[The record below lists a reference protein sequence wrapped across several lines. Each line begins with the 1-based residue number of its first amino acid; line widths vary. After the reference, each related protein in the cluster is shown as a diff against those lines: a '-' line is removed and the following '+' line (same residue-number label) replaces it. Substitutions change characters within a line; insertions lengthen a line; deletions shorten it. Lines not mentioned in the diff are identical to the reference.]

1 MAVPAAVAAGML
13 GRKLKIGIVAGE
25 ASGDILGGRLM
36 AAIRDRAP
44 GTEFTGVGGE
54 TMLARGLRGLA
65 PLDDLAVNGFK
76 DPLLRLPSLYR
87 LLQRLC
93 GHFVGERMD
102 VVVGVDF
109 NVFNLM
115 LERRV
120 RERGIP
126 TAHYVSPSIYFWR
139 RGRVKRIVKAVDVVL
154 ALFPFEP
161 PLYDERGG
169 RAVFVG
175 HPLADEIGPGDG
187 TEEGRNRARGVL
199 GLADDR
205 FVVALLPGSRA
216 SEIDF
221 LGGLFLDTASL
232 LLDAFDDPLFVLPT
246 PTRQVHD
253 RVADTVASRQVG
265 RTPDVRVIYGHSRT
279 AIAAADVVLAKSG
292 TATLETLLLR
302 RPMVVAYR
310 LGNLTAWVVRRL
322 QKSAYVALPNILAG
336 RELVPELLQ
345 ENAEPARL
353 AKALVEQYE
362 RSRRDDGYL
371 RCCAH
376 WHEKL
381 RQGGAG
387 KAAEA
392 VLSLVDRG
400 SPADRVRDRRT
411 GPRLRQR

>member
-1 MAVPAAVAAGML
+1 M
-13 GRKLKIGIVAGE
+13 GRKPRIGIVAGE

-44 GTEFTGVGGE
+44 DAEFTGVGGE
-54 TMLARGLRGLA
+54 TMLANGLRGLA

-87 LLQRLC
+87 LLRRLC
-93 GHFVGERMD
+93 DHFVGEPMD
-102 VVVGVDF
+102 AVVGVDF

-120 RERGIP
+120 RDRGIP
-126 TAHYVSPSIYFWR
+126 TAHYVSPSVYFWR
-139 RGRVKRIVKAVDVVL
+139 QGRIKRIVKAADVVL

-161 PLYDERGG
+161 ALYDERGG

-175 HPLADEIGPGDG
+175 HPLADDIAPGDG
-187 TEEGRNRARGVL
+187 TEEGRNRARDVL
-199 GLADDR
+199 GLAGGR
-205 FVVALLPGSRA
+205 FVVTLLPGSRA

-221 LGGLFLDTASL
+221 LGGLFLDTAAL
-232 LLDAFDDPLFVLPT
+232 LLDTFDDPLFLLPT
-246 PTRQVHD
+246 PTGQVYD
-253 RVADTVASRQVG
+253 RVVDTVATHRVG
-265 RTPDVRVIYGHSRT
+265 RALDVKVIHGHSRT
-279 AIAAADVVLAKSG
+279 AIAAANLVLAKSG

-310 LGNLTAWVVRRL
+310 LGNLTAWIVRRL

-345 ENAEPARL
+345 KDAEPSRMAR
-353 AKALVEQYE
+353 ALVEQYE
-362 RSRRDDGYL
+362 RSRADDDYL

-376 WHEKL
+376 WHEEL
-381 RQGGAG
+381 RQDGAA

-392 VLSLVDRG
+392 VLALV
-400 SPADRVRDRRT
+400 AE
-411 GPRLRQR
+411 